1 MKEKL
6 KLILIS
12 LLTAFLV
19 VILSVSAQA
28 EEVIAV
34 IYTDEYLLNNKTV
47 EVGIAPD
54 VAEKN
59 VGNANEYSE
68 IAEKMTQEEKE
79 LLDRVVAAESQTQS
93 MTGRMAV
100 VEVILNR
107 VLSDEFP
114 DTVKGVLS
122 QKGQFAGYRYR
133 NADWV
138 VPELGADAVAEVVL
152 LGRTVLP
159 DTDYLFFSRGK
170 GNHTQ
175 DNIRIGEHWF
185 GRAR

>member
-34 IYTDEYLLNNKTV
+34 IYTDEYLLNKQPV

-54 VAEKN
+54 VSETN

-68 IAEKMTQEEKE
+68 IAEKMTQEERD
-79 LLDRVVAAESQTQS
+79 LLV
-93 MTGRMAV
+93 
-100 VEVILNR
+100 
-107 VLSDEFP
+107 
-114 DTVKGVLS
+114 
-122 QKGQFAGYRYR
+122 
-133 NADWV
+133 
-138 VPELGADAVAEVVL
+138 
-152 LGRTVLP
+152 
-159 DTDYLFFSRGK
+159 
-170 GNHTQ
+170 
-175 DNIRIGEHWF
+175 
-185 GRAR
+185 